1 VRLGE
6 ESCEGRLLLLVLAA
20 ACLVVPSGAGGSTA
34 ISYTIDRH
42 VDGTAGA
49 NGWYVGNVHVY
60 WIIQPQ
66 PDQTIGC
73 DARTLVTD
81 GVTHFDCVA
90 LWGQPPNQTRLED
103 AFDVRIDRTPPSLSN
118 VSVKHGNR
126 NVLLSWTASPDT
138 QVVQVT
144 RAHGTRPAKVV
155 YRGTRTAFRDKGLRP
170 GAKYQYTVTAF
181 DQAANAAAKMLGV
194 TGTGPLVGPAP
205 GDRVTAPVKLEWL
218 PVKGASYYNVQL
230 IHNGRIFS
238 AWPRSTSLKLPLS
251 WTYHGRRYRMRAGVY
266 RWYVW
271 PGFGKLARA
280 HYGRLLGGSAFVYA
294 AK

>member
-1 VRLGE
+1 MRTFAG
-6 ESCEGRLLLLVLAA
+6 SGRLLLLVLAVA
-20 ACLVVPSGAGGSTA
+20 SLAVPSGAGGSPGV
-34 ISYTIDRH
+34 SYTIDRH

-49 NGWYVGNVHVY
+49 NGWFVSNVHVY
-60 WIIQPQ
+60 WIISPQ
-66 PDQTIGC
+66 PDQTTGC
-73 DARTLVTD
+73 DARTVVTD

-103 AFDVRIDRTPPSLSN
+103 AFDVRIDRTPPSLSSL
-118 VSVKHGNR
+118 SVKHGNR
-126 NVLLSWTASPDT
+126 NVLLSWTASADT

-144 RAHGTRPAKVV
+144 RAHGKRGTAKVV
-155 YRGTRTAFRDKGLRP
+155 YRGAGTAVRDKGLKP

-181 DQAANAAAKMLGV
+181 DQAANAAAKTLAV

-218 PVKGASYYNVQL
+218 PVKGATYYNVQL
-230 IHNGRIFS
+230 IRKGKIFS
-238 AWPRSTSLKLPLS
+238 AWPRRTSLRLPRS
-251 WTYHGRRYRMRAGVY
+251 WSYHGSRYRMRPGVY

-271 PGFGKLARA
+271 PGFGVLAQA
-280 HYGRLLGGSAFVYA
+280 HYGRRLGGSTFVYA